1 MQRKQVVQLKFRSF
15 PLYENKYFTVGVGLP
30 NPSDQQMTGLIE
42 DEETSP
48 LRSRI
53 SDAWNNAHR
62 SIILG

>member
-1 MQRKQVVQLKFRSF
+1 MKIDISPYGLGNPTHRI
-15 PLYENKYFTVGVGLP
+15 NK
-30 NPSDQQMTGLIE
+30 MTGLIE